1 MDTTFMNSENSK
13 TPEPHVLILKLTNKL
28 DLRIGKKVIDL
39 SNLSIYY
46 TWKNIKS
53 SYNNN
58 KFKISAPAWN
68 NEFEL
73 PAGSCFVS
81 DVQDYFEYIFKKH
94 GEDIDKPSVHI
105 YVNKIENRVTFKIKN
120 GYSLELLT
128 PETMK
133 LLGSTKNKITK
144 DKNGENV
151 PHHEITE
158 VVLGHFNI
166 VNNDYQ
172 QDSRVLYTFVPN
184 KPFGSLV
191 EISPT
196 NDIFLKTFNSEYDEV
211 KAWFTDQNSKPLE
224 MEDRINLAMVIK

>member
-1 MDTTFMNSENSK
+1 M
-13 TPEPHVLILKLTNKL
+13 
-28 DLRIGKKVIDL
+28 KKGEKIIAL
-39 SNLSIYY
+39 SSLSIYY

-58 KFKISAPAWN
+58 KFKISAPTLN
-68 NEFEL
+68 DKFEL
-73 PAGSCFVS
+73 PDGSYSVS
-81 DVQDYFEYIFKKH
+81 DIQHYFEYILKKH
-94 GEDIDKPSVHI
+94 GENIDKPSVLI
-105 YVNKIENRVTFKIKN
+105 YVNKFENRVTFKIKN
-120 GYSLELLT
+120 GNTLELLT

-151 PHHEITE
+151 PHLEITE
-158 VVLGHFNI
+158 VVLVHCNI

-184 KPFGSLV
+184 KPFGSLL

-196 NDIFLKTFNSEYDEV
+196 NYIFLKTFHLEYDEIIV
-211 KAWFTDQNSKPLE
+211 WLTDQNSQPLE
-224 MEDRINLAMVIK
+224 IEDRISLTMVIK